1 MSKTKH
7 SGENVASVIVQMR
20 FILLKADSEQ
30 QRFVLLKT
38 DPEQQKLAF
47 ATILVH
53 VDDTQKGTP
62 DNIQELKLPKIQKLA
77 LEDETFIQN
86 KVKLINTI
94 FTPKG
99 WTGPNSFTKRLEKYA
114 MFMTNMAN
122 TDFVLCQQRARGKFL
137 NCFSLMSDDL
147 KLKLT

>member
-7 SGENVASVIVQMR
+7 SGENVAGVTMQMR
-20 FILLKADSEQ
+20 FIPLKTDPEQ
-30 QRFVLLKT
+30 QRFILLKT
-38 DPEQQKLAF
+38 DPEQQKIPF

-53 VDDTQKGTP
+53 VNDTQKGTP
-62 DNIQELKLPKIQKLA
+62 DNIQELKLPKIKKLA
-77 LEDETFIQN
+77 LEGETFIQN

-99 WTGPNSFTKRLEKYA
+99 WTGPNSLTKRLEKYA

-122 TDFVLCQQRARGKFL
+122 TDFVL
-137 NCFSLMSDDL
+137 
-147 KLKLT
+147 